1 MSIIETNNYKV
12 TKNSAFNFNILIKGT
27 HNHKILK
34 SLVNTRILNNSF
46 IDDDSICFTA
56 ERIETLKVFL
66 LKQPNTKLTNI
77 ACIQLLKTIT
87 RQIKYLESIN
97 STFYGLN
104 IEDILV
110 IDETSY
116 VIVSGEYILPIQDN
130 NITFYNPFSRPYF
143 SSPEILKLTNLP
155 SNIDYRCAYYSLGA
169 LLVFCILN
177 TNLLV
182 GNEIKSD
189 KDIETLLVP
198 IYDTNI
204 YWFLKRC
211 LNSDILKRILL
222 LV

>member
-12 TKNSAFNFNILIKGT
+12 TKNSSFNFNIQIKGA
-27 HNHKILK
+27 HNDKILK
-34 SLVNTRILNNSF
+34 SLSKTRILNNSF
-46 IDDDSICFTA
+46 IDNDSMHFTA
-56 ERIETLKVFL
+56 ERIETLKDFL

-77 ACIQLLKTIT
+77 GCIKLLKTIT
-87 RQIKYLESIN
+87 KQIKYLESIN
-97 STFYGLN
+97 ATFYGLN

-110 IDETSY
+110 IDEINY
-116 VIVSGEYILPIQDN
+116 IIVSGEYILPIQDN
-130 NITFYNPFSRPYF
+130 NISFYNPFSRPYF

-155 SNIDYRCAYYSLGA
+155 SNIDYRCCYYSLGA

-189 KDIETLLVP
+189 KDIEILLVP
-198 IYDTNI
+198 IYDTNV